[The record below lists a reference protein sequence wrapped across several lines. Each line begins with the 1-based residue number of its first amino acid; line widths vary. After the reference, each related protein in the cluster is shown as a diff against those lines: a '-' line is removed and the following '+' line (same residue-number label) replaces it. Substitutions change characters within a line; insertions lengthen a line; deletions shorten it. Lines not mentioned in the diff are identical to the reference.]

1 MIARGRRLTSA
12 EIALALEA
20 LALLVLAGLA
30 LRLLPFRWI
39 AGRLGECTGAGS
51 GEAPGAAAFTEPVK
65 AVRQAIIRARR
76 RAPWLATCL
85 AQAMAGRIMLGW
97 RGVGS
102 SIHFGVS
109 NTDGFAAH
117 AWLIAGGESVTGAG
131 LASCFKP
138 IARIR
143 HQV

>member
-1 MIARGRRLTSA
+1 MTAA

-20 LALLVLAGLA
+20 LVLLALATLA

-39 AGRLGECTGAGS
+39 AGRLGECAGAGS
-51 GEAPGAAAFTEPVK
+51 AEVPEGTAFTMPVK
-65 AVRQAIIRARR
+65 AVRRAIVRARR
-76 RAPWLATCL
+76 RAPWPATCL
-85 AQAMAGRIMLGW
+85 AQALAGRIMLGR

-117 AWLIAGGESVTGAG
+117 AWLIAGGEAVTGTEIAG
-131 LASCFKP
+131 CFVP
-138 IARIR
+138 IAQIR